1 MQRLQSA
8 AEQISRV
15 GAVVGGAMLLIA
27 SILICIDITLRY
39 TFALTLGGADELSDL
54 AEAIDGASAAAHAT

>member
-1 MQRLQSA
+1 MQKLQSA
-8 AEQISRV
+8 AEGISRV

-39 TFALTLGGADELSDL
+39 TLSLTLGGADDSSQRKNQS
-54 AEAIDGASAAAHAT
+54 GK